1 MEDTTNAKAA
11 NDAPATPPPP
21 TLGIRPREL
30 MREYGLKKNGLAILI
45 RDHGH
50 PKPIALG
57 KRSSMF
63 LRAEVADWLEARK
76 AQRDAA

>member
-1 MEDTTNAKAA
+1 MTTKTEE
-11 NDAPATPPPP
+11 TPPPP
-21 TLGIRPREL
+21 PLGIRPREL
-30 MREYGLKKNGLAILI
+30 MREYGVKKNGLAILI

-63 LRAEVADWLEARK
+63 LRAEVDVWLAQRK
-76 AQRDAA
+76 AARDAA